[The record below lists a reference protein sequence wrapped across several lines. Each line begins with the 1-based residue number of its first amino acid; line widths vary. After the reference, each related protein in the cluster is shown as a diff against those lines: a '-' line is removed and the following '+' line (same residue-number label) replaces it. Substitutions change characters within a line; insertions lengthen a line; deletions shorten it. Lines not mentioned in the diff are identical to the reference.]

1 MDTKEMATDLA
12 TLDQTNLPTL
22 TAKQMGFVR
31 GMAEGKSIS
40 DAYRAAYDTSPN
52 ASPNTVWSNASQ
64 LRAHT
69 KVSQWLGALKQAGRT
84 AVDRTQEAHLNEL
97 ENIKAKAIDKDQLSV
112 AARCEEL
119 KGKVSGHY
127 IERRA
132 VLHDFGPA
140 YLRAFDAISARA
152 SVGVT
157 KGDDAKV
164 IEHEPAG

>member
-1 MDTKEMATDLA
+1 MATDLA
-12 TLDQTNLPTL
+12 SLDQANLPTL

-31 GMAEGKSIS
+31 GLADGMTTS
-40 DAYRAAYDTSPN
+40 DAYRAAYDTGPN

-69 KVSQWLGALKQAGRT
+69 KVSQWLDALQQHRGGAVLRT
-84 AVDRTQEAHLNEL
+84 VEAHLDEL
-97 ENIKAKAIDKDQLSV
+97 ENIKTIAIKENQLGT

-119 KGKVSGHY
+119 KGRVNGHY
-127 IERRA
+127 VERRE

-140 YLRAFDAISARA
+140 YVRAFDAISSRA
-152 SVGVT
+152 NMGVT
-157 KGDDAKV
+157 KGDRAKV